1 MIASPQT
8 KYHPGRRRHGDEPA
22 RLRLGH
28 ARCAGFATPRHLRH
42 ASARTDAKDL
52 EGHVVN
58 QESLIAALNLVGRVL
73 LVAIFLPEAWVKLR
87 GYDNVLEYMEQYG
100 VPGLLLPLVIAVE
113 IAAPVMIIL
122 GWYTRLAAFVLAGFC
137 LLTGLFFHTDFD
149 DLNQVLHFWK
159 NLAMAGG
166 FIVVMANGAGA
177 WSLDERP
184 GKRNTANPTS

>member
-1 MIASPQT
+1 MAMN
-8 KYHPGRRRHGDEPA
+8 RR
-22 RLRLGH
+22 
-28 ARCAGFATPRHLRH
+28 
-42 ASARTDAKDL
+42 ASASGALVVPALLPRFVAGTRV
-52 EGHVVN
+52 HVQMQRISKGVN

-100 VPGLLLPLVIAVE
+100 VPGVLLPLVIAVE

-137 LLTGLFFHTDFD
+137 LLTALFFHTDFD

-177 WSLDERP
+177 WSLDART
-184 GKRNTANPTS
+184 GKRNTATPTS